1 MDPHQADSATCSRPV
16 HRVRRAATVLPG
28 SLLLMSVGCAAPTAD
43 PVELPDSPI
52 VTATPEVPCVV
63 FTCRYKVFGSAA
75 CIDYYEQE
83 GWSQELANENCIS
96 QFAAQ
101 NVNTSQQPSCI
112 SAGVSA
118 DGQLS
123 EGACRTLDDA
133 SRPYYAFGV
142 SEDQCSSILEGTWSA
157 PPSSPCDTLGTRQP
171 SRQP

>member
-1 MDPHQADSATCSRPV
+1 MDPHHAEGQT
-16 HRVRRAATVLPG
+16 RRSLTMIRMHWAALG
-28 SLLLMSVGCAAPTAD
+28 MMGGLSLTSGGCASPTAD

-63 FTCRYKVFGSAA
+63 FTCRYKVFGSPA

-83 GWSQELANENCIS
+83 GWSQTLADENCVS

-101 NVNTSQQPSCI
+101 NVNTSVQPSCL
-112 SAGVSA
+112 SAGVAA

-142 SEDQCSSILEGTWSA
+142 SEDQCSSILEGTWNAPPTSPCETTSA
-157 PPSSPCDTLGTRQP
+157 PQP
-171 SRQP
+171 